1 MIIDMEL
8 SFIRQNC
15 FNSNS
20 FSKMKR
26 SDSIIIIII
35 DYNYNIIDQQL
46 NIKRRTNNNN
56 FIIF

>member
-46 NIKRRTNNNN
+46 NL
-56 FIIF
+56 